1 MSQIKIE
8 DLSFSYSGG
17 EDIFSF
23 VNFTLDISWKL
34 ALIGRNGYGKTTLL
48 KILTGELPYRGK
60 IISSLNFSYFSFS
73 IEEDEVTIDA
83 LHSLLGD
90 NVEERVIERE
100 ASLIGLKE
108 DRLVKKIA
116 ELSDGEKNKVQLI
129 FYS

>member
-1 MSQIKIE
+1 
-8 DLSFSYSGG
+8 
-17 EDIFSF
+17 
-23 VNFTLDISWKL
+23 L
-34 ALIGRNGYGKTTLL
+34 ALIGRNGYGKTTFL
-48 KILTGELPYRGK
+48 KILTGELPYSGK
-60 IISSLNFSYFSFS
+60 VISSLNFSYFPFS

>member
-34 ALIGRNGYGKTTLL
+34 ALIGRNGYGKTTFL
-48 KILTGELPYRGK
+48 KILTGELPYSGK
-60 IISSLNFSYFSFS
+60 VISSLNFSYFPFS

>member
-8 DLSFSYSGG
+8 DLSFSYSGE
-17 EDIFSF
+17 EDIFSS
-23 VNFTLDISWKL
+23 VNLTLDSSWKL
-34 ALIGRNGYGKTTLL
+34 ALIGRNGYGKTTFL
-48 KILTGELPYRGK
+48 KILTGELPYSGK
-60 IISSLNFSYFSFS
+60 VISSLNFSYFPFS